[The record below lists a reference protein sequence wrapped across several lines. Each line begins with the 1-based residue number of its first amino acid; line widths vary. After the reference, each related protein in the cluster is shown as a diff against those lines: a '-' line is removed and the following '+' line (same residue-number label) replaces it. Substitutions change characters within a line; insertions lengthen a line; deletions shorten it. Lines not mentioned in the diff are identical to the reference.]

1 MLFTLLFPVQGPHE
15 LDIVPW
21 ARDHLDV
28 RTPWLSDKPLS
39 PDGGLMQCSVFA
51 PLPRG
56 LPRIVHLFQ
65 VFFFSGFYRLEAS
78 ATPGSAPYLS
88 IPRATLGISLGAV
101 HPYILIGTQLVR
113 PHPWFSIAVTFGWG
127 LMQCSGFAPLP
138 RGLPTCSWF
147 PGSDYEL
154 GALVTRE
161 LGGLPP
167 VWLRFGRWQA

>member
-1 MLFTLLFPVQGPHE
+1 MLFTLLFPVQGPHV

-21 ARDHLDV
+21 VRDHLDV
-28 RTPWLSDKPLS
+28 RTPWLSDKPLR

-78 ATPGSAPYLS
+78 TTPGSAPHLS
-88 IPRATLGISLGAV
+88 IPRATLGISLAAV

-113 PHPWFSIAVTFGWG
+113 PHPMVLRCGYIRVGAHAVFRVCASPQGSRQGRPFLPG
-127 LMQCSGFAPLP
+127 LQDLS
-138 RGLPTCSWF
+138 R
-147 PGSDYEL
+147 
-154 GALVTRE
+154 
-161 LGGLPP
+161 
-167 VWLRFGRWQA
+167 